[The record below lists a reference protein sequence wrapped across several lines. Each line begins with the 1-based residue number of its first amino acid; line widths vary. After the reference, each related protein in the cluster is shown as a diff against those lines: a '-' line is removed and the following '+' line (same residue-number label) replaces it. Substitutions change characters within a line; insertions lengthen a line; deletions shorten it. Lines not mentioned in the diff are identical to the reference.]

1 MDKQIYTAIVETW
14 KLIKKWLGLDLHND
28 DNWMIVAEDASRV
41 YKELKTDNEIIDDY
55 ISDMIVK
62 ATKLIEDLYKK
73 GMI

>member
-14 KLIKKWLGLDLHND
+14 KLIKKWLGMDWKKDESWEEMAN
-28 DNWMIVAEDASRV
+28 DASRV

-62 ATKLIEDLYKK
+62 ATRLIEDLYKK

>member
-41 YKELKTDNEIIDDY
+41 YKDLKTDNEIIDDY

-62 ATKLIEDLYKK
+62 ATRLIEDLYKK

>member
-1 MDKQIYTAIVETW
+1 MDKQIYKSITETW

-28 DNWMIVAEDASRV
+28 NNWMIVAEDASRV
-41 YKELKTDNEIIDDY
+41 YKDLKTDNEIIDDY

-62 ATKLIEDLYKK
+62 ATKLIENLYKG

>member
-1 MDKQIYTAIVETW
+1 MDKQIYIAIVETW

-62 ATKLIEDLYKK
+62 ATRLIEDLYKK

>member
-62 ATKLIEDLYKK
+62 ATRLIEDLYKK

>member
-14 KLIKKWLGLDLHND
+14 KLIKKWLTLDLHKD
-28 DNWMIVAEDASRV
+28 DNWMIVAEDASSV